1 MLLMVASYRIGM
13 FFRPAAASCYGHVT
27 IACSDN
33 GYEGKHCVGLLCC
46 FCLTAASASP
56 SFNKSACRRSR
67 NRACSL
73 LIVKFIDVRCFAQW
87 NCTPKAGSLE
97 FNNDLNTRIFV
108 GKCGSQKPGREQA
121 IAGSSSIASGVW
133 VDRVGMLLQ
142 LVVESQPAGLSH
154 GRVSIAR
161 AVAGLMLG
169 NESSQESVM
178 CWLLKPERSRSGL
191 LESRFGPLFAL
202 FFGAEEHL
210 IAAFESQ
217 SS

>member
-1 MLLMVASYRIGM
+1 MVASYRIGM
-13 FFRPAAASCYGHVT
+13 FFRPAAALCYGHVT

-46 FCLTAASASP
+46 FCLTAASTSP

-133 VDRVGMLLQ
+133 VAPTRRRITACWPVTWEGLNCKSCCWVDAWQRIFAGIGHV
-142 LVVESQPAGLSH
+142 LV
-154 GRVSIAR
+154 
-161 AVAGLMLG
+161 
-169 NESSQESVM
+169 
-178 CWLLKPERSRSGL
+178 
-191 LESRFGPLFAL
+191 
-202 FFGAEEHL
+202 AET
-210 IAAFESQ
+210 
-217 SS
+217 